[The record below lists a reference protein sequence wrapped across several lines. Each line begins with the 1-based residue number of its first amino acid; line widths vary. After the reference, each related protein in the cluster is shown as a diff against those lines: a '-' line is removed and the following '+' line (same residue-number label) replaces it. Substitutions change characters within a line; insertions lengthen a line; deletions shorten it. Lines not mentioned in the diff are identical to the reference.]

1 LSERWRIKQLAM
13 GSPMAIL
20 LVCENVAKL
29 ETWMMDL
36 YLADAAGVVA
46 ELKEMVRSIVVE
58 LEKQCPDMRS
68 VSESCIADLQA
79 LDFSSWPQDEL
90 QRMAQ
95 LDEGV
100 FGGLVRASA

>member
-1 LSERWRIKQLAM
+1 M

-36 YLADAAGVVA
+36 YLADSAGVVA

-90 QRMAQ
+90 QRMVQ

>member
-1 LSERWRIKQLAM
+1 M

-90 QRMAQ
+90 QRMVQ